1 LQLPDNF
8 CKQILELDKTI
19 RFVGIADI
27 STELVMSEYREGVTP
42 LLPGKESEMSL
53 FQSVMRMESR
63 EGEEEKLGKTIYSF
77 TVFEKVKRATIPLH
91 DNYKLMVSFDTSADH
106 ESIIS
111 KILQICKKQGLK

>member
-1 LQLPDNF
+1 MQLPDNF

-27 STELVMSEYREGVTP
+27 STELVMSEYRKGVTP

-63 EGEEEKLGKTIYSF
+63 EGEEEKLGKTIYAF
-77 TVFEKVKRATIPLH
+77 TVYEKVKRATIPLH
-91 DNYKLMVSFDTSADH
+91 DNYKLMISFDISADH